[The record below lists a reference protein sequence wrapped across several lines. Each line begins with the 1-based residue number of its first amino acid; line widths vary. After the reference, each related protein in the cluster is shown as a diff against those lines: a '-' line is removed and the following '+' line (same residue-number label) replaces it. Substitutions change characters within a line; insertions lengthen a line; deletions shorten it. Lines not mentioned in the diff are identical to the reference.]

1 MPGREKWQQMSY
13 KVEMEECI
21 AKKFLKWTLVM
32 LTGHVANKGDLSGY
46 VSNQWWKRGVEKQPE
61 CTWVGVSNEMDK
73 MPF

>member
-1 MPGREKWQQMSY
+1 
-13 KVEMEECI
+13 
-21 AKKFLKWTLVM
+21 M

-73 MPF
+73 MSF